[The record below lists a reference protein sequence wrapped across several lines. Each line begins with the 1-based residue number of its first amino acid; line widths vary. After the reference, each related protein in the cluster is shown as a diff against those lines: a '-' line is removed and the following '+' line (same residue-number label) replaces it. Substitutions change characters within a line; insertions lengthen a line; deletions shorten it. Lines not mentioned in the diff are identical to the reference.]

1 VDTIA
6 RRYQQR
12 PSALVG
18 IDDAWLAY
26 QVDLV
31 VADAG
36 IRAELDALHRRSGRA
51 SSGERRQGEA
61 DAMMLSRFT
70 GGRVR
75 EVVSAPDDTDWWKQL
90 F

>member
-1 VDTIA
+1 MDTIA

-18 IDDAWLAY
+18 IDDAWIAY
-26 QVDLV
+26 QVDLA

-36 IRAELDALHRRSGRA
+36 IKAELDALHRRSGRA
-51 SSGERRQGEA
+51 SGGERRQGEA
-61 DAMMLSRFT
+61 DVMMLSRFV

-75 EVVSAPDDTDWWKQL
+75 EVVSVPDDKDWWKEL